1 MSLEVVHTLYGG
13 ETVVLEMVKAVGKVM
28 EEKRSDAF
36 NERTSGHYFIVFM
49 RDGLNFRCKT
59 KASFNREELEEN
71 KEELEENRNQ
81 LVKKLEA
88 YWRKTQ

>member
-1 MSLEVVHTLYGG
+1 MSLEVIHTLYGG

-28 EEKRSDAF
+28 EEKKGGAF
-36 NERTSGHYFIVFM
+36 EDVDEGCYFIVFVS
-49 RDGLNFRCKT
+49 DGLKFRCK
-59 KASFNREELEEN
+59 ASNEN
-71 KEELEENRNQ
+71 ERRALEENRHQ